1 MCSIIHAL
9 SLLEKRE
16 HTAHKKSLEIIVP
29 TGLFI
34 NNEFMPALKGSTV
47 EIQHPA
53 TCAKLGSLSAAE
65 AIDVDKAVA
74 AAKTTYQT
82 VWKRMSPDKR
92 QRLLFRLADL
102 IESDAEILASLESIN
117 AGILYKDSIGI
128 FIPQV
133 VETSRYYTGWAD
145 KIDGDALSIP
155 QGMAYTRREP
165 CSVCAAIVPW
175 NAPCKSSSTG
185 SRYILL
191 TRAIVM

>member
-1 MCSIIHAL
+1 MPCHCLRKENIQL
-9 SLLEKRE
+9 
-16 HTAHKKSLEIIVP
+16 TKKSLEIIVP

-34 NNEFMPALKGSTV
+34 NNEFVPALNGSTV
-47 EIQHPA
+47 DIQNPA

-82 VWKRMSPDKR
+82 VWKSMSSDNR

-102 IESDAEILASLESIN
+102 IERDAEILASLESIN

-133 VETSRYYTGWAD
+133 VETCRYYAGWAD
-145 KIDGDALSIP
+145 K
-155 QGMAYTRREP
+155 
-165 CSVCAAIVPW
+165 
-175 NAPCKSSSTG
+175 N
-185 SRYILL
+185 
-191 TRAIVM
+191 